1 MHEQIE
7 SNKEKSFDI
16 KCVKK
21 YEKKKIIITGELQ
34 KINRKNSRVLSE
46 NGLIWTHP
54 KIKCF

>member
-16 KCVKK
+16 KLEKK
-21 YEKKKIIITGELQ
+21 CKKKKKISGELQ